1 MIPGDVMSDK
11 KQDDQNR
18 PVGIEDRPIQHMTSR
33 EEDQEFAAEMVRRSR
48 RLIED
53 GSHQEAEHLLQEAL
67 KRVPDH
73 KECRSYLAVALA
85 GGQRKFVS
93 AEKLAK
99 SIIRDNPYD
108 ATAYYALGQVN
119 LLGRRR
125 GSAFRNL
132 EKARNLASG
141 DRGIERQVDSLDP
154 RRPPVIR
161 WLPRDNFL
169 NILLGRWRASH
180 SKG

>member
-1 MIPGDVMSDK
+1 ML
-11 KQDDQNR
+11 
-18 PVGIEDRPIQHMTSR
+18 
-33 EEDQEFAAEMVRRSR
+33 RRSK
-48 RLIED
+48 RLIDEGRHKD
-53 GSHQEAEHLLQEAL
+53 AEHYLKLAL
-67 KRVPDH
+67 DKVPDNR
-73 KECRSYLAVALA
+73 ECLAYMAVALA
-85 GGQRKFVS
+85 GGKHKFVS

-108 ATAYYALGQVN
+108 ATAYYALGRVN

-141 DRGIERQVDSLDP
+141 DRSIEKQVDQLDP

-161 WLPRDNFL
+161 WLPRNNFL
-169 NILLGRWRASH
+169 NILLGRLRANR